1 MQQKKKE
8 QEMDY
13 NLTALAKGKSVV
25 CAAFFRTFDTLK
37 VSRMQT
43 NVNPYWFLFSCRG
56 TTC

>member
-25 CAAFFRTFDTLK
+25 CAAFFRTFD
-37 VSRMQT
+37 RH
-43 NVNPYWFLFSCRG
+43 
-56 TTC
+56 